1 MYLKTDGLVL
11 RQVNYQDNDQ
21 ILTVLTKE
29 HGLMTLRAR
38 GVRSRASRLKGA
50 CQLLTYSE
58 FTIFENRGFHTVD
71 EAAPIEMFTGIRTD
85 IELLAL
91 ASYFAQA
98 AELLSQEDMPSPEL
112 LSLTLNAL
120 YALSR
125 RRGEPCLV
133 KAAFELRAACL
144 SGYTPELSGCAVCGA
159 ERPEEPRFHLREGAL
174 HCAKC
179 RGGVG
184 EGISMPVSPP
194 VLAAMRHVVCG
205 DARRL
210 FSFRLDSGALEEL
223 AGVSE
228 AYLLTQLERGFR
240 TLDFYKQMTLPAGPD
255 R

>member
-125 RRGEPCLV
+125 
-133 KAAFELRAACL
+133 
-144 SGYTPELSGCAVCGA
+144 
-159 ERPEEPRFHLREGAL
+159 AL
-174 HCAKC
+174 
-179 RGGVG
+179 
-184 EGISMPVSPP
+184 
-194 VLAAMRHVVCG
+194 
-205 DARRL
+205 
-210 FSFRLDSGALEEL
+210 
-223 AGVSE
+223 
-228 AYLLTQLERGFR
+228 
-240 TLDFYKQMTLPAGPD
+240 
-255 R
+255 